1 MTFRTPLRG
10 HARLFGD
17 KLDADWDL
25 CDLSALQDMA
35 ERGVVPS
42 EKDLAQVCLARLD
55 PALHGRIKRGD
66 LLVAGKNTGYS
77 AACLD
82 GMSEDPHL
90 YGFAPRALKGIGIA
104 AVLCESAATNFQRSS
119 FEHALPVVECP
130 GIQQLV
136 CEGDE
141 LLVDLVNG
149 TVDNLCRKQRL
160 GFPPLPEFMFEM
172 LEAGGIYSLIQ
183 KRERFNLI

>member
-25 CDLSALQDMA
+25 CDLNALRDMA
-35 ERGVVPS
+35 ERGIVPT
-42 EKDLAQVCLARLD
+42 EQDLAHACLRRLD
-55 PALHGRIKRGD
+55 PAFCGRVKHGD

-90 YGFAPRALKGIGIA
+90 YGFAPKALKGLGIA

-119 FEHALPVVECP
+119 FEHALPVVECR
-130 GIQQLV
+130 GIRHFV
-136 CEGDE
+136 REGDE
-141 LLVDLVNG
+141 LLIDLATG
-149 TVDNLCRKQRL
+149 TVDNLNKNERL
-160 GFPPLPEFMFEM
+160 CFPPLPPFMFEM

-183 KRERFNLI
+183 KRERLGLR